1 MAKVVFTQR
10 EAVLVDVAETLLQ
23 APKLDRYLAQ

>member
-1 MAKVVFTQR
+1 MAKVVFIQQV
-10 EAVLVDVAETLLQ
+10 AVPVDVVATLLQ

>member
-10 EAVLVDVAETLLQ
+10 EAVLVDVVETLLQ